1 MKNFKILSGSALKV
15 IAIISMF
22 CDHTAKD
29 ILAAYDFA
37 WQNWFTVGG
46 LDINLMYVMTGI
58 LGRIAFPLFAF
69 LVVEGYLH
77 THDFRKYALNLLIFA
92 IISVIPWQLL
102 HGGLGTFEDSNV
114 LFTLFLG
121 VTVIFAIDQIRGWKG
136 FAFLVISLLLAWF
149 CRVDYDIRGILTI
162 ILIFAMRNSREFQS
176 LGFIGCL
183 FRDKAT
189 AGVPLAAIPVL
200 MYNGERGFIKGKAG
214 KYIFY
219 SIYPLHLLLIY
230 GIRIWLGIA

>member
-1 MKNFKILSGSALKV
+1 MKNLKILSGSALKV
-15 IAIISMF
+15 IAVLSML
-22 CDHTAKD
+22 CDHTAKY

-37 WQNWFTVGG
+37 WQTWFTFGG
-46 LDINLMYVMTGI
+46 LDVNLTYVMTSV

-69 LVVEGYLH
+69 LAVEGYMH
-77 THDFRKYALNLLIFA
+77 TRNFRKYSLNLLIFA
-92 IISVIPWQLL
+92 IITVIPWQLL
-102 HGGLGTFEDSNV
+102 HGSPATFEDSNV

-121 VTVIFAIDQIRGWKG
+121 VTAIFAIDRIRGWKA
-136 FAFLVISLLLAWF
+136 FAITALSMFLAWI
-149 CRVDYDIRGILTI
+149 CRVDYGILGVTMI
-162 ILIFAMRNSREFQS
+162 ILLYALRGSREFQS
-176 LGFIGCL
+176 LGFVGCL
-183 FRDKAT
+183 FRGKAT